1 MSDISDV
8 IVVGGGAA
16 GMMAAISAAEYGANV
31 TIIEKNSR
39 MGRKLAI
46 TGKGRCNVT
55 NNSAPE
61 EVLKNIPRNPNF
73 MYGALSRFTPEDVMA
88 FFEELGVPLKTE
100 RGKRVFPVSDKA
112 GDIVSAL
119 EKRLGE
125 LGVKILRDEVRSL
138 VIKDGECLGAKTRR
152 GEYRGAV
159 ILATGGMSYPVT
171 GSDGFGY
178 TLAKSAGHTIVPPEP
193 SLSAMVTRQRWV
205 SRAAGLNLRN
215 IAVRLFDGD
224 KAVYDD
230 FGELLFTEYG
240 ISGPT
245 VLSASAH
252 IPHME
257 SGRYKITIDLK
268 PALTE
273 KQLDARILRDFSER
287 HGKPFGESIGGLLP
301 RQLLGIFPEL
311 LGIPSEKKV
320 DEITKEERRRLVA
333 LLKNLTLDIEKF
345 RPIDEAIITR
355 GGVSVKEI
363 PRKQWKAG
371 SAKGFFSRERSS
383 TSTPIPAALIC
394 KSLFPRAELRD
405 IPPQAADFRS
415 NS

>member
-138 VIKDGECLGAKTRR
+138 VIEDGECLGAKTRR
-152 GEYRGAV
+152 AN
-159 ILATGGMSYPVT
+159 T
-171 GSDGFGY
+171 
-178 TLAKSAGHTIVPPEP
+178 
-193 SLSAMVTRQRWV
+193 
-205 SRAAGLNLRN
+205 
-215 IAVRLFDGD
+215 
-224 KAVYDD
+224 
-230 FGELLFTEYG
+230 
-240 ISGPT
+240 
-245 VLSASAH
+245 
-252 IPHME
+252 
-257 SGRYKITIDLK
+257 
-268 PALTE
+268 
-273 KQLDARILRDFSER
+273 
-287 HGKPFGESIGGLLP
+287 
-301 RQLLGIFPEL
+301 
-311 LGIPSEKKV
+311 
-320 DEITKEERRRLVA
+320 
-333 LLKNLTLDIEKF
+333 
-345 RPIDEAIITR
+345 
-355 GGVSVKEI
+355 
-363 PRKQWKAG
+363 
-371 SAKGFFSRERSS
+371 
-383 TSTPIPAALIC
+383 AAL
-394 KSLFPRAELRD
+394 SFSPRAEC
-405 IPPQAADFRS
+405 PTP
-415 NS
+415 